1 MARFYQCAHCGK
13 IVGIVKEGPSATF
26 CCGSEMLCLG
36 PKASGEGEAKHV
48 PVVKEEDG
56 LITVAVGETPHP
68 MLADHMIDWVYLLTD
83 KGAQRK
89 TLKPG
94 DLPVVQFHVASSEV
108 VLEVYAHCNLHG
120 LWKANL

>member
-1 MARFYQCAHCGK
+1 MAKFYVCDHCHK
-13 IVGIVKEGPSATF
+13 IVGMVQEGAPETI
-26 CCGSEMLCLG
+26 CCGEPMHELG

-48 PVVKEEDG
+48 PVVKEEEG
-56 LITVAVGETPHP
+56 LVTVSVGEVPHP
-68 MLADHMIDWVYLLTD
+68 MMAEHLIDWVYLLTD

-94 DLPVVQFHVASSEV
+94 DIPVVQFHIAPNEV

-120 LWKANL
+120 LWKANI